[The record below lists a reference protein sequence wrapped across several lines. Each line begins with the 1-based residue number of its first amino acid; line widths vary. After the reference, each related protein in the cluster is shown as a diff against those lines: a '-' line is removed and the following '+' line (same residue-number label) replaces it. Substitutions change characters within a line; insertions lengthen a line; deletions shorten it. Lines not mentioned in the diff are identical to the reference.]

1 MAKPE
6 VIVRRWLDAIEA
18 RDLDAVVGSFSANAR
33 WQNVPSPPAV
43 GHDAIRAMLGP
54 ILERSERVVWDL
66 VTESYSDERAW
77 LERVDRFLI
86 NGTEYAVRCNGVL
99 EFDTE
104 AGLITELRDYVDL
117 AEWRERLASADLNH
131 PGSSSI

>member
-1 MAKPE
+1 MTKPE

-18 RDLDAVVGSFSANAR
+18 RDIDAVLETFSPEGR

-43 GHDAIRAMLGP
+43 GRESIRAMLAP
-54 ILERSERVVWDL
+54 IMQRSERVVWDI

-77 LERVDRFLI
+77 LERVDRFTI
-86 NGTEYAVRCNGVL
+86 AGIEYAARCNGVL

-117 AEWRERLASADLNH
+117 AEWRARRP
-131 PGSSSI
+131 PG